1 MKKHYYHNQD
11 GIAVYDDFAFVAIQ
25 KSAALAKKVMNLAES
40 LIQEG
45 ISTEEINLLCH
56 EFTIKNGGLSAPLNY
71 NGFPKSICTSINGV
85 VCHGIPSPDEILKN
99 GDIVNIDITTI
110 VDGWF
115 ADTNKTFLVG
125 NVNKKT
131 QKLVEVTK
139 KCLEEAIKIVK
150 PNMRFGDIGNIIQ
163 QIAEKQGYSVV
174 REFCGHGI
182 GYAFHLPPNVLHYG
196 EKNTG
201 YTIEEGMVFT
211 IEPMIN
217 LGKKE
222 VMVLDDGWTV
232 VTKDGSLSAQFEHT
246 IGVTKKGCIV
256 FTK

>member
-1 MKKHYYHNQD
+1 MTKHYYNNQN
-11 GIAVYDDFAFVAIQ
+11 GIAIYDDFAFTKVQ
-25 KSAALAKKVMNLAES
+25 ESANLAKKVMELAKS

-45 ISTEEINLLCH
+45 ISTEEINNKCH
-56 EFTIKNGGLSAPLNY
+56 EFTIKNGGISAPLDY
-71 NGFPKSICTSINGV
+71 NGFPKSICTSLNNV
-85 VCHGIPSPDEILKN
+85 VCHGIPSPKEILKN

-110 VDGWF
+110 VDGFF

-125 NVNKKT
+125 NVSQEAQN
-131 QKLVEVTK
+131 LVEITK
-139 KCLEEAIKIVK
+139 KCLDEAIKIIK
-150 PNMRFGDIGNIIQ
+150 PNMHFGDIGYTIQ

-196 EKNTG
+196 EKNSG
-201 YTIEEGMVFT
+201 YKIEEGMIFT

-217 LGKKE
+217 MGQKE
-222 VMVLDDGWTV
+222 VLILNDDWTV

-246 IGVTKKGCIV
+246 IGVTKNGCIV